1 MRSSHLNVTGK
12 KKKKYIIMFILI
24 KDLKIDLKT

>member
-12 KKKKYIIMFILI
+12 EKKKYIIMFIFI
-24 KDLKIDLKT
+24 KGIRLEI